1 MIKYD
6 AKFAGWL
13 MGDNF
18 VGFDYFKIIEQ
29 VLSFVYSLKS
39 VKL

>member
-1 MIKYD
+1 
-6 AKFAGWL
+6 

-18 VGFDYFKIIEQ
+18 IGFDYFKIIEQ
-29 VLSFVYSLKS
+29 VLSFVYSFKS